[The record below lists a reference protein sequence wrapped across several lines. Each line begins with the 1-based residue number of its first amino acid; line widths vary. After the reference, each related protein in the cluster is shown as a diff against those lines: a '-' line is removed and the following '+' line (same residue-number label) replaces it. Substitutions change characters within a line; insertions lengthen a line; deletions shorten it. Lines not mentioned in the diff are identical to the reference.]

1 MKLISVLLS
10 AGLLLPAF
18 GQTGVIAEGT
28 VPGKGFQ
35 FYWQSRLE
43 PPSPPMANK
52 PGYGSGVNDKTGN
65 IYRVMI
71 DRTNRIYSGYEVR
84 VEPLAQR
91 NDFRMTFQ
99 PLDLSPKVLE
109 SIHIDNPSTW
119 TKRDIGAAAARPL
132 YPFRDGPDI
141 VHTLDVIA
149 VDLLVNPETR
159 QKIVDYV
166 VLQEPNHTWSFDW
179 PIRREFAYPPGGA
192 RDFTVEDAGLK
203 LVAPSLSINGRIEEA
218 DPHIDL
224 SGTTIWVYVQ
234 NRGRYL
240 LSLVPQTGFRKA
252 GEVRGTSL
260 TFASGADRFVIG
272 SVSPIAPGDAP
283 FNLYVME
290 QPGWK
295 PPNASGPPRVM
306 FGAADAPGQSGQ
318 QRDPRIGEWRQD
330 RDSPNPLG
338 LYQIFE
344 ELSGGLM
351 RYHLAE
357 NLAPANRLYV
367 DYRCDG
373 NFYPVRDIRGAPTD
387 MAQSC
392 TVVDAH
398 TVVSKAR
405 RDAGQGGGARTA
417 DLSEGEG
424 TATISNDGKRY
435 SVVFEQKD
443 RDGKL
448 IRTIKRT
455 YTRNAE
461 NCLNSREELFR
472 ECQARTTPARN

>member
-1 MKLISVLLS
+1 MKLISLLLG
-10 AGLLLPAF
+10 AGLLVPAF
-18 GQTGVIAEGT
+18 GQNGVIAEGT

-43 PPSPPMANK
+43 PPSPPMANSL
-52 PGYGSGVNDKTGN
+52 GYGSGINDKTGN
-65 IYRVMI
+65 IFRVMI
-71 DRTNRIYSGYEVR
+71 DRVNRIYFGYEVR
-84 VEPLAQR
+84 VEVLMQS
-91 NDFRMTFQ
+91 NTYRMTFH
-99 PLDLSPKVLE
+99 PLDLSPKVME
-109 SIHIDNPSTW
+109 SIHLDNPSTW
-119 TKRDIGAAAARPL
+119 NKRDVGTAAARPVN
-132 YPFRDGPDI
+132 PVKDAPDI
-141 VHTLDVIA
+141 VHTLDVVA

-166 VLQEPNHTWSFDW
+166 VLQEPSRGWSFDW
-179 PIRREFAYPPGGA
+179 PIRREFGYTPGTA

-203 LVAPSLSINGRIEEA
+203 LVAPSLSINGHFEVS
-218 DPHIDL
+218 DPL
-224 SGTTIWVYVQ
+224 EFSGTTIRMYVP
-234 NRGRYL
+234 NRGIYL
-240 LSLVPQTGFRKA
+240 MSLTPKAGFHKA

-260 TFASGADRFVIG
+260 TFTSGADRFVIA
-272 SVSPIAPGDAP
+272 SASAIVTGDTP

-295 PPNASGPPRVM
+295 PANASGSPRVL
-306 FGAADAPGQSGQ
+306 FGVPDAPGPSGQ

-344 ELSGGLM
+344 ELSGGMM

-357 NLAPANRLYV
+357 NLALANRLYV

-373 NFYPVRDIRGAPTD
+373 NFYPVRDNRGAPTD
-387 MAQSC
+387 MSQSC
-392 TVVDAH
+392 NIVDAH
-398 TVVSKAR
+398 TVVSRAR
-405 RDAGQGGGARTA
+405 RDPAQGSGGKTA
-417 DLSEGEG
+417 DLREGEG

-435 SVVFEQKD
+435 TVVFEQKD
-443 RDGKL
+443 HDGKS
-448 IRTIKRT
+448 IQTIKRT

-461 NCLNSREELFR
+461 NCLNAREELFR

>member
-10 AGLLLPAF
+10 AGLLVPAF

-71 DRTNRIYSGYEVR
+71 DRANRIYSGYEVR

-91 NDFRMTFQ
+91 NDFRMTFH
-99 PLDLSPKVLE
+99 PLDLSPGVLE
-109 SIHIDNPSTW
+109 SMHIDNPSTW

-166 VLQEPNHTWSFDW
+166 VLQEPSRSWSFDW
-179 PIRREFAYPPGGA
+179 PIRREFAYAPGAA

-203 LVAPSLSINGRIEEA
+203 LVAPSLTINGRFEES
-218 DPHIDL
+218 DPL
-224 SGTTIWVYVQ
+224 EFSGTTIRVYVP
-234 NRGRYL
+234 NRGTYL
-240 LSLVPQTGFRKA
+240 LSLTPKTGFHKA

-260 TFASGADRFVIG
+260 TFSSGADRFVIASA
-272 SVSPIAPGDAP
+272 SVIVSGDAP

-295 PPNASGPPRVM
+295 PANAGGSPRVL
-306 FGAADAPGQSGQ
+306 FGVPDAPGPSGL

-344 ELSGGLM
+344 ELSGGMM

-373 NFYPVRDIRGAPTD
+373 NFYPVRDNRGAPTD

-392 TVVDAH
+392 TIVDAR
-398 TVVSKAR
+398 TVAVKAR
-405 RDAGQGGGARTA
+405 RDPGQGGGGKTA
-417 DLSEGEG
+417 DLREGEG

-435 SVVFEQKD
+435 TVVFEQKD
-443 RDGKL
+443 RDGKS
-448 IRTIKRT
+448 IQTIKRA

-461 NCLNSREELFR
+461 NCLNTREELFR
-472 ECQARTTPARN
+472 ECQARTSPPRN